1 MSDEEISAKVAEFF
15 GVSPSIGITE
25 DVEKLVETT
34 PQPTDMWQER
44 QRAIRDQEPARV
56 YGAKAKLGLDMND
69 LLDRGIRQAYKKA
82 KDDSDLLRSQ
92 GETQR
97 ARIVEQQYMQD
108 WFYPVVDALI
118 RMNSMEQVL
127 ASQDVLE
134 QLDELVIGPTSGSNA
149 GYTSVYVSELYEP
162 VASQIFTSD
171 AEVRDGIRRINTL
184 CDENQMR
191 SAISLANRLQQSIDM
206 GNNQATPDDYEFLQ
220 RIALRGV

>member
-1 MSDEEISAKVAEFF
+1 MDSKELKKRIDEANELMLSNEVE
-15 GVSPSIGITE
+15 TE
-25 DVEKLVETT
+25 EVVTTT
-34 PQPTDMWQER
+34 PQEDMWQER
-44 QRAIRDQEPARV
+44 QRAIRNQKPARV

-69 LLDRGIRQAYKKA
+69 LLDRGIKQAYKKA

-149 GYTSVYVSELYEP
+149 GYTSVYVSQLYEP

-171 AEVRDGIRRINTL
+171 AEVRDGIRRINQL
-184 CDENQMR
+184 CDDNQMR

-206 GNNQATPDDYEFLQ
+206 GSNQATPEDYQFLQ